1 MRPHF
6 FHASEQETNE
16 MLELSPSRPGVSERT
31 RLRVVSWSG
40 PIIGGI
46 VLAVVAATATGAGAA
61 PATPP
66 SVASGTLAALNGS
79 SIEVQNPTSGQ
90 VTVSWTP
97 STTFSQVQTV
107 SSSTLAVGDCVSAT
121 GAAPKTKTK
130 SKTAAFTAT
139 TVSISHPG
147 TNGTCSAVGGFGG
160 AAAGGLGGGGG
171 FAGRGFAGRGGSSG
185 SGSGSFKPPS
195 GTFPGGGTARRA
207 AGAFGGVAFGKVTSV
222 SGSVITVAGERFAP
236 TTTKGTKSSS
246 KTSKKTPPKPVKT
259 TSKVTFTSSTA
270 FTQTVTASSSALAV
284 GLCVTALGPA
294 GDTGAITAST
304 ISLRP
309 APSSGCVSFSG
320 AAGFGRFGR
329 GGGAGGT
336 SA

>member
-1 MRPHF
+1 
-6 FHASEQETNE
+6 
-16 MLELSPSRPGVSERT
+16 MLELSPSRRGVSART

-46 VLAVVAATATGAGAA
+46 VLAVVAATATGASAA
-61 PATPP
+61 PTTPP

-97 STTFSQVQTV
+97 STIFSQVQTV
-107 SSSTLAVGDCVSAT
+107 ASSTLAVGDCVSAT
-121 GAAPKTKTK
+121 GAAPKTK

-147 TNGTCSAVGGFGG
+147 TNGNCSAVGGFG
-160 AAAGGLGGGGG
+160 AAAGGFGGGGG
-171 FAGRGFAGRGGSSG
+171 FAGRGFGGRGGG
-185 SGSGSFKPPS
+185 SGTGSFKPPS
-195 GTFPGGGTARRA
+195 GTFPGGGGARRA

-222 SGSVITVAGERFAP
+222 SGSVITVVGERFAP
-236 TTTKGTKSSS
+236 TTTTKGTKSST

-284 GLCVTALGPA
+284 GQCVTALGPA

-304 ISLRP
+304 INVRP

-329 GGGAGGT
+329 GAGAGGT